1 MLTHYLVMKYNF
13 PPLKI
18 LIIVGDYF
26 YVLIISFQKEK
37 FNMARS
43 SDNIPNLRD
52 RLISWRK
59 LYQLKL

>member
-1 MLTHYLVMKYNF
+1 MMLTHYLVVKYNF

-37 FNMARS
+37 FDMTRS

-52 RLISWRK
+52 RLIS
-59 LYQLKL
+59 